1 MTRLGWTDAGFLQ
14 RFRNGER
21 LALERVYRAHVNSV
35 ARVIAGALRRYGS
48 DESHSGW
55 REIAAD
61 VPDLVQEAFARAF
74 EPDARRSFDG
84 VREYGPYL
92 RQIARNVVVDHLRR
106 RQRRMVREAETL
118 VNERGADER
127 PSEPPAD
134 VKTMAIVGAYVA
146 SLSPEMRRI
155 HEALYV
161 RELSQREAAALLG
174 LGRQVVRTMES
185 RLRQGL
191 RSALQ
196 ASEPADTGSEVGHD
210 SVLDAGFGGQ
220 RGSMVR

>member
-1 MTRLGWTDAGFLQ
+1 M
-14 RFRNGER
+14 
-21 LALERVYRAHVNSV
+21 NSV

-48 DESHSGW
+48 DEAHSGW
-55 REIAAD
+55 REIAID

-106 RQRRMVREAETL
+106 RQRRMAREAEAL
-118 VNERGADER
+118 VDERGAEER
-127 PSEPPAD
+127 PNEPPAD
-134 VKTMAIVGAYVA
+134 LKTMAIVGAYVA
-146 SLSPEMRRI
+146 GLSPEMRRV

-161 RELSQREAAALLG
+161 RELSQREAAAVLG
-174 LGRQVVRTMES
+174 LGRQTVRTMES

-191 RSALQ
+191 RSALE
-196 ASEPADTGSEVGHD
+196 ASEPPDTRSDVGED
-210 SVLDAGFGGQ
+210 PVLDAGFGGQ
-220 RGSMVR
+220 RGSMIR